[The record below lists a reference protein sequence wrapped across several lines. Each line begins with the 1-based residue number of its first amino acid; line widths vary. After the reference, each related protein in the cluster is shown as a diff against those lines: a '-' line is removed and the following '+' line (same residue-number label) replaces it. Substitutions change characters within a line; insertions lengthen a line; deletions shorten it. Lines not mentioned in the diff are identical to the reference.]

1 MSPLLDANTLPDNP
15 QEIKKCIPNDALSEF
30 PKFLD
35 GSQHLA
41 VPVYTI
47 YGAAEDLTVLEK
59 FKNGKYR
66 VPNLHIIDE
75 STTYTIKTPLGPTI
89 RLFGLG
95 GSLVLH
101 RLFDHGD
108 GSLSIAGSPGVMWTT
123 LLQIGQLISTVRKS
137 FIPSEI
143 RVFVSHPSPSRE
155 GLLAQL
161 AVALRTDF
169 TISSGLH
176 FRYASSFNEYS
187 VLPSVENFRNILAM
201 ARVQFMNI
209 WDSVKDLLTSLVD
222 NVQYQQ
228 LMLAYKV
235 FESMPIL
242 DNQQLPAE
250 SIKIKVA
257 GNKALLTSSKTATS
271 NSTSSSA
278 HPSNAA
284 ISMEY
289 LELAFSNMWHFNL
302 CDHINGAL
310 VLAVNH
316 GRVSSISYSEGF
328 DFAYRLASTPET
340 SRDDNSK
347 APASASSLSPVPP
360 SVKPIQPTLEKST
373 ASIPKAAESVETKS
387 PSTTVSSNAVPLSSS
402 TIPGPKP
409 SSATTLQP
417 SHAPTTPQEP
427 ELPGVWIPN
436 GNADEAQIRSY
447 FDVADQKTIKLVIKK
462 GTYINPKKSF
472 ALVHFSTLEEAK
484 NALKRLDLEKAGS
497 RSNLIRQSYGPSSST
512 GPGSTSDG
520 GSQDNQSS
528 RSGGWSIVGS
538 ARGGKGQ
545 RRGSSNVV
553 KSPKRASAAILLS
566 NPTS

>member
-1 MSPLLDANTLPDNP
+1 MSEL
-15 QEIKKCIPNDALSEF
+15 

-35 GSQHLA
+35 GSQNLV

-59 FKNGKYR
+59 FKNGSYK

-75 STTYTIKTPLGPTI
+75 CTTYTIKTPSGPTI

-176 FRYASSFNEYS
+176 FRYASSFNEFS

-201 ARVQFMNI
+201 ARIQFMNI
-209 WDSVKDLLTSLVD
+209 WDSVKDLLFSLVD
-222 NVQYQQ
+222 NVQNQQ
-228 LMLAYKV
+228 LMLAYEV

-250 SIKIKVA
+250 SIKIKIA
-257 GNKALLTSSKTATS
+257 GNDALLASSKTTTS
-271 NSTSSSA
+271 NSTSYSN
-278 HPSNAA
+278 PSNVTE
-284 ISMEY
+284 SMKY

-310 VLAVNH
+310 VLSVNQ

-328 DFAYRLASTPET
+328 DFAYRLASIPET
-340 SRDDNSK
+340 SKDNNSK
-347 APASASSLSPVPP
+347 APASASSLPP
-360 SVKPIQPTLEKST
+360 APPGVKAIQPALKKST
-373 ASIPKAAESVETKS
+373 ASISKAAESVGTKPAS
-387 PSTTVSSNAVPLSSS
+387 ATVSSNEVPLSSS
-402 TIPGPKP
+402 TIPGPKTNP
-409 SSATTLQP
+409 ATSLLP
-417 SHAPTTPQEP
+417 SHAPATQEL

-436 GNADEAQIRSY
+436 GNADESQIRGY
-447 FDVADQKTIKLVIKK
+447 FDVADQQAIRLVVQK
-462 GTYINPKKSF
+462 GTYINPEKTF
-472 ALVHFSTLEEAK
+472 ALVHFSTQEEAK

-497 RSNLIRQSYGPSSST
+497 RSNLIRQSYGPASST
-512 GPGSTSDG
+512 VPGSISDG
-520 GSQDNQSS
+520 GSQGTQSS

-538 ARGGKGQ
+538 ARGSKGQ
-545 RRGSSNVV
+545 RRGSSNV
-553 KSPKRASAAILLS
+553 KSPKRVSGTRVLS
-566 NPTS
+566 NSSS